1 MSKRLPSRHKKKK
14 EEVSSGIP
22 TQEEMGSAKD
32 VMHEFAHLF
41 QDPIEEK
48 AEQNSHK
55 QHCGYAAIIGRPN
68 VGKSTLLNR
77 LLGQKISI
85 TSRKP
90 QTTRHRILG
99 IHTQD
104 NCQIVY
110 VDTPGIHD
118 RGNLA
123 LHKYM
128 NKTASQV
135 IWDVDVI
142 VFVVEVLRWT
152 EADQMVLDKLK
163 NVSVPVILAVN
174 KVDRVKDKRLLL
186 PYLEEMAA
194 QYNFHSVIPI
204 AGKQGIQ
211 IEAFEKKLQSLM
223 PEAPFFYSP
232 DQVTDKT
239 DSFMAA
245 ELIREKIF
253 RLCGEELPYSVT
265 VEIEK
270 YKVEERLTSIAALI
284 LVDKESH
291 KRMIIGKRGEKL
303 KDIGSQARQDM
314 EKNIGHKVYLQLWVK
329 VKTGWAD
336 DERALRSLGYD
347 SFL

>member
-1 MSKRLPSRHKKKK
+1 M
-14 EEVSSGIP
+14 ENID
-22 TQEEMGSAKD
+22 T
-32 VMHEFAHLF
+32 
-41 QDPIEEK
+41 
-48 AEQNSHK
+48 
-55 QHCGYAAIIGRPN
+55 HCGYVAIIGRPN

-77 LLGQKISI
+77 LTCQKVSI

-99 IHTQD
+99 IHTQN
-104 NCQIVY
+104 NCQVIY

-118 RGNLA
+118 GGKLA
-123 LHKYM
+123 LHRYM

-142 VFVVEVLRWT
+142 VFVVEALRWT
-152 EADQMVLDKLK
+152 EADSKVLEQLTD
-163 NVSVPVILAVN
+163 VTVPVILAVN
-174 KVDRVKDKRLLL
+174 KVDLAKNKKELL
-186 PYLEEMAA
+186 PYLEKVAA
-194 QYNFHSVIPI
+194 YRTFECIIPI
-204 AGKQGIQ
+204 AGKHGTQV
-211 IEAFEKKLQSLM
+211 EALELKLQNLIPKS
-223 PEAPFFYSP
+223 PFFYSP

-239 DSFMAA
+239 NAFIASEFV
-245 ELIREKIF
+245 REKIF

-270 YKVEERLTSIAALI
+270 FAVEEKLIHIAALI
-284 LVDKESH
+284 LVDKETH

-303 KDIGSQARQDM
+303 KEIGMQSRQDM
-314 EKNIGHKVYLQLWVK
+314 EKKFNQKVYLQLWVK

>member
-1 MSKRLPSRHKKKK
+1 M
-14 EEVSSGIP
+14 
-22 TQEEMGSAKD
+22 TT
-32 VMHEFAHLF
+32 
-41 QDPIEEK
+41 
-48 AEQNSHK
+48 
-55 QHCGYAAIIGRPN
+55 HCGYVAIIGRPN

-77 LLGQKISI
+77 LLQQKVSI

-99 IHTQD
+99 IHTQ
-104 NCQIVY
+104 NECQIIY

-118 RGNLA
+118 GGKMA
-123 LHKYM
+123 LHRYM
-128 NKTASQV
+128 NKTAFQV

-142 VFVVEVLRWT
+142 VFVVEALVWT
-152 EADQMVLDKLK
+152 KADQKVLEQLK
-163 NVSVPVILAVN
+163 EVPVPVILVVN
-174 KVDRVKDKRLLL
+174 KVDKAKDKRQLL
-186 PYLEEMAA
+186 PFLQEISAYRPFNTIIPLSGKFGTQVEALETYLKSM
-194 QYNFHSVIPI
+194 
-204 AGKQGIQ
+204 
-211 IEAFEKKLQSLM
+211 M
-223 PEAPFFYSP
+223 PEGPFFYSP

-239 DSFMAA
+239 QAFMAS

-270 YKVEERLTSIAALI
+270 FKEEEKLVHIAGLI

-303 KDIGSQARQDM
+303 KDIGMQARMDM
-314 EKNIGHKVYLQLWVK
+314 EKNMDKKVYLQLWVK
-329 VKTGWAD
+329 VKSGWAD

-347 SFL
+347 SFM